1 MTKTSKCHICGKFFD
16 SKKKLKGHTDDIHR
30 LTDNTL
36 VSPSE
41 AERIAQDILSFTD
54 EILSVSIIDKAGN
67 ILASK
72 SRVSFMKKFEVGGT
86 EGMES
91 RYGGT
96 LAIASLG
103 VVNEVKD
110 IVGETEA
117 IITVHKYCKL
127 MLVVMSS
134 YGTLI
139 GLALKRSTNAEN
151 DAIVNKIKG
160 LVAQTL
166 SEESSKF

>member
-1 MTKTSKCHICGKFFD
+1 MTKTSRCRICGKFFD
-16 SKKKLKGHTDDIHR
+16 SKKKLKDHTDDIHR
-30 LTDNTL
+30 LTVNTL
-36 VSPSE
+36 VSTSE
-41 AERIAQDILSFTD
+41 AERIAQDILSCTD
-54 EILSVSIIDKAGN
+54 EILSVSVIDKAGN

-110 IVGETEA
+110 IAGETEA
-117 IITVHKYCKL
+117 IITIHKYCKL
-127 MLVVMSS
+127 MLLVMSS

-139 GLALKRSTNAEN
+139 GLALKRSVNAE
-151 DAIVNKIKG
+151 DDLLVDKIKG
-160 LVAQTL
+160 LVAHAVL
-166 SEESSKF
+166 EE